1 MPTKS
6 GNSKEARH
14 NLTIKTGEKII
25 VLGLGN
31 TMFSDEGFGVEVVRE
46 IGNKHD
52 FPPNVEIIDGGTQG
66 IYLLPY
72 FESADRLLIFDA
84 LIPIEYE
91 LKIYEYFDDEL
102 PAFIH
107 RKLSSHQIGLSELLS
122 VAKLHGKLPER
133 IVLIGVPPQELGM
146 NVGLS
151 SKIKQLLPLAAKN
164 GIKVINKWLN
174 E

>member
-1 MPTKS
+1 M
-6 GNSKEARH
+6 
-14 NLTIKTGEKII
+14 KII

-46 IGNKHD
+46 ISNQCE
-52 FPPNVEIIDGGTQG
+52 FPSNVELIDGGTQG

-72 FESADRLLIFDA
+72 FESADRLLIIDA
-84 LIPIEYE
+84 LIPTEYE
-91 LKIYEYFDDEL
+91 LKVYEYFDDEL

-122 VAKLHGKLPER
+122 IAKLHDKLPER
-133 IVLIGVPPQELGM
+133 IVLIGVPPQELEM

-151 SKIKQLLPLAAKN
+151 SKIQLLLPLAATK
-164 GIKVINKWLN
+164 GIKIINEWLN